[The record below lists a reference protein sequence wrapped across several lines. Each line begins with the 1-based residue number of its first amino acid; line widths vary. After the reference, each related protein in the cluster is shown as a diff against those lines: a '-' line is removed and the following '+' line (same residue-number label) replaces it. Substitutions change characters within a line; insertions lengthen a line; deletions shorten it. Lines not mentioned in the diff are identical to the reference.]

1 MTFQVVNKPLNK
13 KKVFFSSLASLLLTC
28 DTQKNV
34 HYNCMGAL
42 FCSLQSN
49 GALYFATTIQENS
62 DIFSAFHIVVDLL
75 YTKGQSTE
83 LSQG

>member
-13 KKVFFSSLASLLLTC
+13 KKFWFFSSLASLLLTC

-49 GALYFATTIQENS
+49 GALYFATIIQENS
-62 DIFSAFHIVVDLL
+62 DIFSAFHIVDC
-75 YTKGQSTE
+75 TKGKSTDI
-83 LSQG
+83 S